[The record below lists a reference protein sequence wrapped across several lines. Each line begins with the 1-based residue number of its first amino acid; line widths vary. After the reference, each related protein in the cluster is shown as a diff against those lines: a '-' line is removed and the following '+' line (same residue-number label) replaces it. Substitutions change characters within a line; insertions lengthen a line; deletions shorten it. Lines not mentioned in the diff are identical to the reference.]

1 MFSDERIKA
10 SIRSY
15 NHIMLSAAK
24 ESGQEVKQIRKL
36 LIVIREEHKVLHH
49 KV

>member
-15 NHIMLSAAK
+15 NHVMLSEAK

-36 LIVIREEHKVLHH
+36 LIVIRGEYKVLHYE
-49 KV
+49 V